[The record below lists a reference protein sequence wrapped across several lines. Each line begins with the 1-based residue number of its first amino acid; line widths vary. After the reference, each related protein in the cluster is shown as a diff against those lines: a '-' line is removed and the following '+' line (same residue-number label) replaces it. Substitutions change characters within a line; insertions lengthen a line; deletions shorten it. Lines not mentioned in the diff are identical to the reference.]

1 MNKRYKGLFA
11 SSSLKEAG
19 VLVEEI
25 AYRIQYVEGMGKYI
39 GNGGAVDRN
48 LDEIRTRL
56 DRLKVTQRS
65 LSKFIK
71 AIDSLISEEMAKNKE
86 GD

>member
-1 MNKRYKGLFA
+1 MAHVYRNIIA
-11 SSSLKEAG
+11 SRALKEAEG
-19 VLVEEI
+19 LVKEI
-25 AYRIQYVEGMGKYI
+25 TYHIYYVEGMGGYI

-48 LDEIRTRL
+48 LDEVRSRL

-71 AIDSLISEEMAKNKE
+71 AIDSVISEEMTKSKE
-86 GD
+86 DN

>member
-1 MNKRYKGLFA
+1 MTKRYKDPFA
-11 SSSLKEAG
+11 SSLKEAV

-25 AYRIQYVEGMGKYI
+25 AYRIQYVEGMGEYV

-48 LDEIRTRL
+48 LGEVRSRL

-65 LSKFIK
+65 LSEFIK
-71 AIDSLISEEMAKNKE
+71 AIDSVISEEMAKVE
-86 GD
+86 V